1 MDCVIELVNRH
12 ADAVERREEALQ
24 VAREKDRARR
34 WKRGKMLRVTVI
46 SNEDFLAAVGLV
58 CITAV
63 LMWLAGLCL

>member
-1 MDCVIELVNRH
+1 MELIEIVNRH
-12 ADAVERREEALQ
+12 AEGVGRLEEALQ
-24 VAREKDRARR
+24 VAREKDYARKR
-34 WKRGKMLRVTVI
+34 KRGKMLRVTVI